1 MMSLA
6 FKARTHR
13 ENFAMKPSE
22 NDLFTTYA
30 RLGLFRHA
38 VPESHGGF
46 GDRFADLLQ
55 AHIAMG
61 KDSRD
66 PGLVLAAG
74 AHLWGALFP
83 LLRHGD
89 QAQQSRWLPKLV
101 TGEWLG
107 GHAITEPQG
116 GSDPA
121 AMTARAIRCGVGFRL
136 DGEKRYITNVPAAD
150 LLIVYARLDGA
161 VSAFV
166 VLRDDPGLVL
176 RCEHAV
182 AAYGSAPM
190 GEVVLSDCRIPADRL
205 LGRPGAGLALIQQ
218 ALEWE
223 RAFLFAGI
231 AGVMEWQLEQV
242 IAFSRGRRSGEA
254 HLGRHQAIA
263 HRIADMRTRLDTVHL
278 WLRECA
284 RLADAG
290 RRLTLAA
297 AQTKLVASRAFLES
311 TLDAIHIL
319 GARGLEEASGMS
331 AWLNDAAAGRL
342 FSGSDEVLK
351 NLIAALLGTGEGYR
365 PGIGRSNP
373 QSRQ

>member
-1 MMSLA
+1 MAMNFYALG
-6 FKARTHR
+6 RT
-13 ENFAMKPSE
+13 
-22 NDLFTTYA
+22 
-30 RLGLFRHA
+30 GLFRHA
-38 VPESHGGF
+38 VPESWGGL
-46 GDRFADLLQ
+46 GDGFAGLLQ
-55 AHIAMG
+55 AHIRLG
-61 KDSRD
+61 RESRD

-89 QAQQSRWLPKLV
+89 DAQRNRWLPQLV
-101 TGEWLG
+101 SGQWLG

-121 AMTARAIRCGVGFRL
+121 AMTARAVRCGEGFRL
-136 DGEKRYITNVPAAD
+136 DGEKYYITNVPAAD

-166 VLRDDPGLVL
+166 VLKDDPGAHY
-176 RCEHAV
+176 RQDYAV
-182 AAYGSAPM
+182 AACRSAPM
-190 GEVVLSDCRIPADRL
+190 GEVVLEDCRLPAGRL

-223 RAFLFAGI
+223 RAFIFAGI

-242 IAFSRGRRSGEA
+242 IAFSRKRRSGAA
-254 HLGRHQAIA
+254 HLGRHQAVA

-290 RRLTLAA
+290 LRLTLAS

-311 TLDAIHIL
+311 TLDAVHIL
-319 GARGLEEASGMS
+319 GARGLEEAGGMS

-365 PGIGRSNP
+365 PGIGGSNP

>member
-1 MMSLA
+1 MNLSALG
-6 FKARTHR
+6 RT
-13 ENFAMKPSE
+13 
-22 NDLFTTYA
+22 
-30 RLGLFRHA
+30 GLFRHA
-38 VPESHGGF
+38 VPESWGGLEDGF
-46 GDRFADLLQ
+46 SGLLQ
-55 AHIAMG
+55 AHIRLG
-61 KDSRD
+61 REYRD

-89 QAQQSRWLPKLV
+89 DAQRNRWLPRLV
-101 TGEWLG
+101 SGQWLG

-121 AMTARAIRCGVGFRL
+121 TMTAQAIRCGEGFRL
-136 DGEKRYITNVPAAD
+136 EGEKRYITNVPAAD
-150 LLIVYARLDGA
+150 LLIVYARLDEV

-166 VLRDDPGLVL
+166 VLKDDPGVHY
-176 RCEHAV
+176 RQDHTV
-182 AAYGSAPM
+182 AACRSAPM
-190 GEVVLSDCRIPADRL
+190 GEVVLEGCRLPAGRL

-223 RAFLFAGI
+223 RAFIFAGI
-231 AGVMEWQLEQV
+231 AGVMEWQLERV
-242 IAFSRGRRSGEA
+242 IAFSRERCSGDS

-290 RRLTLAA
+290 QRLTLAS
-297 AQTKLVASRAFLES
+297 AQTKLVASQAFLES
-311 TLDAIHIL
+311 TLDALHIL
-319 GARGLEEASGMS
+319 GARGLEEAGGMS

-342 FSGSDEVLK
+342 FSGSDEALK

-365 PGIGRSNP
+365 PGIRTGDDPARRRRNAG
-373 QSRQ
+373 